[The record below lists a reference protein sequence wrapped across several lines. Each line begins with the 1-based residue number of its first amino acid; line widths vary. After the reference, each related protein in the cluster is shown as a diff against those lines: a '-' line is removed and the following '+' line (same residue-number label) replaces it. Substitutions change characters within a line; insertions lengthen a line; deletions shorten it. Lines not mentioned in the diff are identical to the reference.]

1 MFGIQI
7 VTGLYKSVIQIS
19 TVQFTVNTFISL
31 FRHDQRRGL
40 EPGGARVSHAESS
53 RLPARPLR
61 DHAGVLAQGPNET
74 AHVRDPAVAA

>member
-1 MFGIQI
+1 M
-7 VTGLYKSVIQIS
+7 VL
-19 TVQFTVNTFISL
+19 FI